1 MKKIL
6 LFSDLLNI
14 HLRKYPN
21 CKICVSSIY
30 TSAVPQWIIKVA
42 KRSFVSNI
50 GILYSDWKERIEQ
63 YDKVVITDS
72 DINKGA
78 LNYLSKV
85 AGNKTILYYWNKIES
100 RELELY
106 KEATKLGIKQAT
118 YNLHDAMEY
127 KIEYI
132 PQFWNGEYVKYAKQG
147 DIKWDVIFCGRAK
160 NRLDNILKI
169 KQNIGGMRTNFWVVS
184 DEKTEDTVK
193 EGRPYSDYL
202 HDVGSSAAILD
213 VVGEDNW
220 GLTWRPLEALFC
232 KKKLITN
239 YTDIVQY
246 DFYEP
251 YKNNIFI
258 IKNGDCNGLKKF
270 MQRKYDEVDL
280 DLKKYDAQGW
290 LDNIFKLN

>member
-1 MKKIL
+1 
-6 LFSDLLNI
+6 
-14 HLRKYPN
+14 
-21 CKICVSSIY
+21 
-30 TSAVPQWIIKVA
+30 
-42 KRSFVSNI
+42 
-50 GILYSDWKERIEQ
+50 
-63 YDKVVITDS
+63 
-72 DINKGA
+72 
-78 LNYLSKV
+78 
-85 AGNKTILYYWNKIES
+85 
-100 RELELY
+100 
-106 KEATKLGIKQAT
+106 
-118 YNLHDAMEY
+118 
-127 KIEYI
+127 
-132 PQFWNGEYVKYAKQG
+132 
-147 DIKWDVIFCGRAK
+147 
-160 NRLDNILKI
+160 
-169 KQNIGGMRTNFWVVS
+169 MRTNFWVVS

-193 EGRPYSDYL
+193 EGRPYSDYF

-258 IKNGDCNGLKKF
+258 IKNGDCNGLKEF